1 METFGFLWQL
11 LESHG
16 VVPSRKQEC
25 AQLWATFTLEQ
36 QRHIYRSIRDKI
48 RAGKF
53 VHYNPV
59 LAVRENAPKAP
70 RIQVISADEYYRRY
84 GTQTN
89 QDGWVRTFLPEQ
101 QKTIYV
107 KNN

>member
-53 VHYNPV
+53 VHYNHV